1 MKTTNPNAK
10 TIKNLRKATCVYI
23 HTLRKASKS
32 QWFPDIKAVN
42 ENGTALTV
50 QETLVECM
58 DAIDQANQKFA
69 K

>member
-1 MKTTNPNAK
+1 MSNNDTALKANNK

-32 QWFPDIKAVN
+32 QWFPDIANKSTIA
-42 ENGTALTV
+42 
-50 QETLVECM
+50 ETLVACM
-58 DAIDQANQKFA
+58 DAIDEANQKFA